1 MVIYMILKLENP
13 TLDEVLSKVKDR
25 NYEEIELL
33 FYNKE
38 DNMDEFIIIDSLINA
53 FNYSLEQLKSIDESR
68 TRFLA
73 HFKRKS

>member
-1 MVIYMILKLENP
+1 MILKLENP

-38 DNMDEFIIIDSLINA
+38 DNIDELTIIYNLINV
-53 FNYSLEQLKSIDESR
+53 FDYSLEKLSSIDESC
-68 TRFLA
+68 TKFLA

>member
-1 MVIYMILKLENP
+1 MILKLENP

>member
-1 MVIYMILKLENP
+1 MIYMILKLENP

>member
-1 MVIYMILKLENP
+1 MILKLENP

-38 DNMDEFIIIDSLINA
+38 DNIDELTIIYNLINV
-53 FNYSLEQLKSIDESR
+53 FDYLLEKLSPIDESC
-68 TRFLA
+68 TKFFLA

>member
-1 MVIYMILKLENP
+1 MILKLENP

-38 DNMDEFIIIDSLINA
+38 DNIDELTIIYNLINV
-53 FNYSLEQLKSIDESR
+53 FNYSLEKLSPIDESC
-68 TRFLA
+68 TKFLA

>member
-1 MVIYMILKLENP
+1 MILKLENP
-13 TLDEVLSKVKDR
+13 TLDEVLSKVEDG

-38 DNMDEFIIIDSLINA
+38 DNIDELAIMYNLINV
-53 FNYSLEQLKSIDESR
+53 FKYSLEQLKSIDDSR
-68 TRFLA
+68 TRYLA

>member
-1 MVIYMILKLENP
+1 MILKLENP
-13 TLDEVLSKVKDR
+13 TLDDVIAKIETGD
-25 NYEEIELL
+25 YEDIELL

-68 TRFLA
+68 TKFLA